1 MILKHPFVT
10 EKASM
15 MLENESKLQ
24 FLVHSDATKEQIKR
38 DMEKSFGQEVTKV
51 RTIMTTKNEKKAIVS
66 FENSKAAEEIL
77 SRLGIM

>member
-1 MILKHPFVT
+1 MILKNPFVT

-15 MLENESKLQ
+15 MLENESKIQ
-24 FLVHSDATKEQIKR
+24 FLVQPGATKEQIKR
-38 DMEKSFGQEVTKV
+38 DIEKSFGQKVTKI